1 MTTMEKKLIEAL
13 QLTDEDRVVLLQDL
27 SDLLDF
33 NATAKLLLS
42 TIEQVKAEQGDD
54 VWKVNKMTFLLYL
67 WRNAY
72 MLGYQQALLDLIEA
86 QKEGL
91 AKYTAGNMKKRLDD
105 HRQIEAENERK
116 LQEWKNA

>member
-1 MTTMEKKLIEAL
+1 MKTMENRLIEAL
-13 QLTDEDRVVLLQDL
+13 MLTDEDRVILLQDL

-33 NATAKLLLS
+33 DATAKLLLS
-42 TIEQVKAEQGDD
+42 TIEQVKAEQGDE

-91 AKYTAGNMKKRLDD
+91 AKYTAANVKKQLDD
-105 HRQIEAENERK
+105 HRQIEAENARK
-116 LQEWKNA
+116 QQEWKQ